1 MNCIGIDV
9 SKQTLVTYDGKK
21 ERVFPN
27 TTGLAELV
35 SFVRRKGKGVAIVFE
50 PTSTYSRRLETLC
63 RQKRIRCCYLNP
75 RVIPHLREVAQERS
89 KTDRSDA
96 ELLYQYGQE
105 KAKAEARLLQRDP
118 IAHALSAILSCYKA
132 AQKARVTCQGV
143 LEALRHDPDTPPELL
158 TELKE
163 QIVHLKAWE
172 KKELNR
178 AEGVVRADKEAS
190 SALGQ
195 LLSICGVGPVTAIT
209 LIGLF
214 RRYPNTNRKQVVA
227 LVGLDPVERQSGSS
241 VRGKPRIS
249 KRGSPEIRKLLY
261 EVTLPAARYN
271 PSIKAVYHRLKAKGK
286 PEKVARIAAARKL
299 LLMAHAIY
307 KSRESY
313 NAIKGETT

>member
-63 RQKRIRCCYLNP
+63 RKRGIRCCYLNP

-172 KKELNR
+172 KKELTR

-190 SALGQ
+190 YALGQ

>member
-1 MNCIGIDV
+1 M
-9 SKQTLVTYDGKK
+9 
-21 ERVFPN
+21 
-27 TTGLAELV
+27 
-35 SFVRRKGKGVAIVFE
+35 
-50 PTSTYSRRLETLC
+50 
-63 RQKRIRCCYLNP
+63 
-75 RVIPHLREVAQERS
+75 
-89 KTDRSDA
+89 
-96 ELLYQYGQE
+96 
-105 KAKAEARLLQRDP
+105 
-118 IAHALSAILSCYKA
+118 
-132 AQKARVTCQGV
+132 TCQGV
-143 LEALRHDPDTPPELL
+143 LEALHHGPDTSPELL

-163 QIVHLKAWE
+163 QIFHLKAWE